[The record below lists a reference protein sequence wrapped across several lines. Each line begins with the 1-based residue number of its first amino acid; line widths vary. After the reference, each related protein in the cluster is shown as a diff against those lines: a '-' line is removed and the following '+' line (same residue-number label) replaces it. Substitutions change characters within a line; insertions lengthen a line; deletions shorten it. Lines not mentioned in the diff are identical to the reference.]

1 MYVEEIVGQCLQES
15 GAKGYAQS
23 RVLTLVGLASVP
35 DGDIDKKELR
45 RRMKT
50 AYVQAGEERGFV
62 FMAIILPLLISLIS
76 NWIVKWIWDRT
87 NRSEIRTEAAARL
100 CELSPRWMGTLTS
113 TSTHPN
119 SHTGQQE

>member
-23 RVLTLVGLASVP
+23 RILTLVGLANVP
-35 DGDIDKKELR
+35 DGEIDKKELR
-45 RRMKT
+45 ARMKKS
-50 AYVQAGEERGFV
+50 YIQAGEERGFV

-76 NWIVKWIWDRT
+76 NWIVKWIWDRK

-100 CELSPRWMGTLTS
+100 YELSPRWMGTLTS
-113 TSTHPN
+113 TSTPPSN
-119 SHTGQQE
+119 RTERQP